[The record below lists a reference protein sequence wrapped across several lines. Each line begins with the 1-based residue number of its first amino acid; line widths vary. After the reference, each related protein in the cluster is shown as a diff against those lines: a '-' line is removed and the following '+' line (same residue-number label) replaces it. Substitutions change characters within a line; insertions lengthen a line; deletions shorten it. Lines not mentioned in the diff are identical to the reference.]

1 MTGALGWLAS
11 VGWLAIEPEDARP
24 GYGALLLVLGLAVVT
39 FLLWRSM
46 NTQLGKIQMPP
57 SQSPGQSPGQSP
69 SEAARGSEG
78 VPGSDVD
85 QEDDDGDR
93 PPAPRGD

>member
-1 MTGALGWLAS
+1 MTGAPGWLAY

-57 SQSPGQSPGQSP
+57 SQSRGQSAGQSP
-69 SEAARGSEG
+69 SEAAL
-78 VPGSDVD
+78 GSDARRG
-85 QEDDDGDR
+85 EDDADR
-93 PPAPRGD
+93 PPAPSGN